1 MELKKSEKAN
11 LENKKSLF
19 LQIGLVTVLSL
30 LLIAFEW
37 TTRDVMTGSLGE
49 LGDIVMEEEIIPITR
64 QEEIKPP
71 PPPPPQIPEIL
82 QIVEDD
88 VDIEDELKID
98 DIEARQNTRIEVTQF
113 KFDDEE
119 VSEEEI
125 FIIVEDMPTFMG
137 KDSNEFRNWIAAN
150 LKYPQIAAENGIQG
164 RVFVQFVVNANGRI
178 SDAVVVRGVDPALD
192 QEAVRIIMSS
202 PTWTPGKQRGKPVR
216 VRFTFPINFV
226 LQ

>member
-19 LQIGLVTVLSL
+19 LQIGLVTVLAL

-98 DIEARQNTRIEVTQF
+98 DIEARQSTRIELAQF

-125 FIIVEDMPTFMG
+125 FIIVEDMPTFQG

-164 RVFVQFVVNANGRI
+164 RVFVQFVVNSNGRI

-192 QEAVRIIMSS
+192 HEAVRVIMSS

>member
-11 LENKKSLF
+11 IENKKPLF
-19 LQIGLVTVLSL
+19 LQIGLVTVLAF

-37 TTRDVMTGSLGE
+37 TTRDVTTGSLGE

-64 QEEIKPP
+64 QEEVKPP
-71 PPPPPQIPEIL
+71 PPPPPQIPEVL

-88 VDIEDELKID
+88 VIIEDELKID
-98 DIEARQNTRIEVTQF
+98 DIEARQSTRIEMTQF
-113 KFDDEE
+113 TFEE
-119 VSEEEI
+119 ETEEAEEI
-125 FIIVEDMPTFMG
+125 FIIVEDMPTFQG
-137 KDSNEFRNWIAAN
+137 KDSNAFREWIAQN

-164 RVFVQFVVNANGRI
+164 RVFVQFVVNANGRV
-178 SDAVVVRGVDPALD
+178 SDATVVRGVDPSLD
-192 QEAVRIIMSS
+192 QEATRVVMAS
-202 PTWTPGKQRGKPVR
+202 PPWTPGKQRGKPVR

>member
-11 LENKKSLF
+11 LENKKTLF
-19 LQIGLVTVLSL
+19 LQIGLITVLSL

-49 LGDIVMEEEIIPITR
+49 LGDVVMEEEIIPITR
-64 QEEIKPP
+64 QEEVKPP
-71 PPPPPQIPEIL
+71 PPPPPQVPEIL

-88 VDIEDELKID
+88 VDIEDELIID
-98 DIEARQNTRIEVTQF
+98 DIEARQNTRIEMTDF
-113 KFDDEE
+113 SFEE
-119 VSEEEI
+119 EAEAEEEI

-192 QEAVRIIMSS
+192 QEAVRVIMSS
-202 PTWTPGKQRGKPVR
+202 PSWTPGKQRGKPVR